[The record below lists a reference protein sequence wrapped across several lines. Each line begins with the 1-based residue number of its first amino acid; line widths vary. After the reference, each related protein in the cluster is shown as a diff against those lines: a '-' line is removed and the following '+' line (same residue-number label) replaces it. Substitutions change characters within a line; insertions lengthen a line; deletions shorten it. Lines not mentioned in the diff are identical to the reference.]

1 MYINIYIYIDNID
14 IRYNTTRNLHT
25 GTKDYGDQFCKFS
38 GSGLGGLGF
47 GSLRFRS
54 FGFRV

>member
-1 MYINIYIYIDNID
+1 MYKYIYIDNID